1 MTILS
6 EKTIPVA
13 KAYIILMAI
22 FPDTLVANA
31 LAILRRVVGYSEDIM
46 IGTLFDIVFAA
57 SGYNDHET
65 FFLRLIGQLCAER
78 VGTYEEIEDLSKETV
93 TAAALEAA
101 HKKSNPA
108 PEEETYH
115 MLVCHCQYRSE

>member
-13 KAYIILMAI
+13 KAHVIVAAI
-22 FPDTLVANA
+22 FPDTLVGNA
-31 LAILRRVVGYSEDIM
+31 LSILRRVVGYSEDIM

-57 SGYNDHET
+57 SGYNDHEI
-65 FFLRLIGQLCAER
+65 FFLRLIGQLSAER

-93 TAAALEAA
+93 TAGVLERSR
-101 HKKSNPA
+101 KKSQTNPR
-108 PEEETYH
+108 EETYH
-115 MLVCHCQYRSE
+115 MPDCYCRY